1 MKKEVKIVQL
11 DKDTVVAFGFV
22 DDISF
27 GSAMLDAA
35 GKSSREIEREFVKR
49 FVSQIHNRK
58 YRYAQEI
65 PTMSRSDKW
74 NVHWYKYEDVAKTH
88 VIKENVMEQVCGKPK
103 IYSIEKKADGSLKV
117 NKVEGKLYDE
127 DEVKLALCKMALED

>member
-1 MKKEVKIVQL
+1 MRKDVKIVQL
-11 DKDTVVAFGFV
+11 DKDTMVAFGFV
-22 DDISF
+22 DNISF

-35 GKSSREIEREFVKR
+35 GKSSREIERDFISR
-49 FVSQIHNRK
+49 FISQIHNRK
-58 YRYAQEI
+58 RRYSQEI
-65 PTMSRSDKW
+65 PTINKADKW
-74 NVHWYKYEDVAKTH
+74 SVQWYKYEDVAKTH

-103 IYSIEKKADGSLKV
+103 IYSIEKKADGSFKV